1 MIHQRLEQKQ
11 LQKLSPQQILLMKL
25 LQVPAIS
32 LEQRI
37 KQEIEENP
45 ALDDEVEDDV
55 DNSDP
60 ELDFSNEDA
69 SDDNEEQE
77 ERAENEFEFSDY
89 FDSDDYDIPDYKLNI
104 NNQSPD
110 EERKERPIVSGSSN
124 IESLVD
130 QLGMLT
136 SNETDK
142 LIAIQIIG
150 NLEDYGY
157 LTRDL
162 EAITDDLAFNHNIMV
177 NISHVEDVLI
187 HVVHQLDPAGIGAR
201 TLQECLLIQLKRH
214 EFCYS
219 AEILRAIEIIEK
231 YFNEFTKKHYQK
243 IIGFL
248 NCTEEEFK
256 SSLNEIL
263 KLNPKPGGSLN
274 DSGGNN
280 YVVPDFYVNN
290 NRGKLELS
298 LHQRNSPALKINNQ
312 YRSMFDYYNH
322 SDIGGS
328 KSGQEAAQFV
338 RQKIDSAKW
347 FIDAI
352 DQRKRTLQI
361 TMEAI
366 LDFQKD
372 FFLSGNEEHL
382 KPMILKDIAE
392 IINMDIS
399 TVSRV
404 VNSKYVQT
412 PFGTFLLKN
421 FFSESL
427 STDSG
432 EEVSSKEVKKILAD
446 CVNGEDKQKPVTDEE
461 LSKILNK
468 KGYHIARRTIAK
480 YREMLGIPVARLRK
494 EL

>member
-25 LQVPAIS
+25 LQVPAVS

-45 ALDDEVEDDV
+45 ALDDLIDDEF
-55 DNSDP
+55 DTP
-60 ELDFSNEDA
+60 ESETDGTDSLDEK
-69 SDDNEEQE
+69 DDYDEKQ
-77 ERAENEFEFSDY
+77 ENEFDINDY
-89 FDSDDYDIPDYKLNI
+89 FDSDDYEIPEYKLKT

-110 EERKERPIVSGSSN
+110 DERKEIPIISGSSSH
-124 IESLVD
+124 ESLLD

-136 SNETDK
+136 NSDIE
-142 LIAIQIIG
+142 LAIATQLVG

-162 EAITDDLAFNHNIMV
+162 DAIVDDLAFTQN
-177 NISHVEDVLI
+177 I
-187 HVVHQLDPAGIGAR
+187 HVSIPEIERVLEAVVQQLDPPGIGAR
-201 TLQECLLIQLKRH
+201 NLQECLLIQLKRY
-214 EFCYS
+214 ENQKALS
-219 AEILRAIEIIEK
+219 IKLAIIIIDK
-231 YFNEFTKKHYQK
+231 YFNEFSKKHYEK
-243 IIGFL
+243 IISHL
-248 NCTEEEFK
+248 SCTETEFK
-256 SSLNEIL
+256 SALNEIL
-263 KLNPKPGGSLN
+263 KLNPKPGGVSSDN
-274 DSGGNN
+274 QVNN
-280 YVVPDFYVNN
+280 YIIPDFYISTA
-290 NRGKLELS
+290 RGKLELS
-298 LHQRNSPALKINNQ
+298 LHSRNTPELRINNNYKLMYEQ
-312 YRSMFDYYNH
+312 LGQTSEKTSRS
-322 SDIGGS
+322 
-328 KSGQEAAQFV
+328 QTEAIQFV

-352 DQRKRTLQI
+352 EQRKNTLQR

-366 LDFQKD
+366 LGFQYEY
-372 FFLSGNEEHL
+372 FLTGDESKL

-392 IINMDIS
+392 IVSMDIS
-399 TVSRV
+399 TISRV

-412 PFGTFLLKN
+412 PFGTFLLKE

-432 EEVSSKEVKKILAD
+432 EEVSSKEVKKILTD
-446 CVNGEDKQKPVTDEE
+446 CIANEDKRKPITDDE
-461 LSKILNK
+461 LSKILNN

-480 YREMLGIPVARLRK
+480 YREQLGIPVARMRK